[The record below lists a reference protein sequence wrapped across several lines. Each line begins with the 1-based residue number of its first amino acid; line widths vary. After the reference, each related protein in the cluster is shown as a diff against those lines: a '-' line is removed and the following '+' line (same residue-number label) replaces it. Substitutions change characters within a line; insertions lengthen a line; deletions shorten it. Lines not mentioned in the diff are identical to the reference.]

1 MIRAALILLLLA
13 GPATAQDYG
22 EAQAGVLRWLDKL
35 TGDSGDMELGRGQSA
50 SNGRLTIQ
58 LDSCRYPTDN
68 PNADANAHLTIIDS
82 DRPEPVFS
90 GWMLASSPALS
101 AMDHPRYD
109 VWVLRCVV
117 PGSEVVVDETPP
129 ATDPAETDPA
139 LPEGEDQPI
148 D

>member
-1 MIRAALILLLLA
+1 MIRALLILLLLA
-13 GPATAQDYG
+13 TPAAAQEFS

-35 TGDSGDMELGRGQSA
+35 TGESGDMELARGQSA

-58 LDSCRYPTDN
+58 LDNCRYPSDN

-82 DRPEPVFS
+82 DRPEPVFN

-101 AMDHPRYD
+101 AMDHARYD

-117 PGSEVVVDETPP
+117 PGAAVAVEETPP
-129 ATDPAETDPA
+129 ETDPE
-139 LPEGEDQPI
+139 PEAPIDPDQPV